1 MERVKALADKF
12 NQQLA
17 QNADSAALRQTAIQI
32 LAELEAMPTVE
43 TLPNNVSVIMPSV
56 DYAVAELMQ
65 FEATIKIDEPVKILE
80 SVKIVETV
88 VDEKPTLMSK
98 PKDVFV
104 EEQPVMVPP
113 KKAAMETKK
122 EVAEKI
128 ALEPIKDLR
137 GAIGINDKF
146 QFMEELFNKDE
157 SLFESSIKT
166 INNYKNF
173 AEAQFWIKQNLR
185 SKFQWEEDSKT
196 VIAFDQLVKRRFS

>member
-56 DYAVAELMQ
+56 DYAVAEPIKV
-65 FEATIKIDEPVKILE
+65 EETIKIEEPVKKVEPTIATEPILM
-80 SVKIVETV
+80 T
-88 VDEKPTLMSK
+88 K
-98 PKDVFV
+98 PKEVFV
-104 EEQPVMVPP
+104 EEKPVMEVP
-113 KKAAMETKK
+113 KTETKK

-128 ALEPIKDLR
+128 ALQPIKDLR
-137 GAIGINDKF
+137 AAIGINDKF
-146 QFMEELFNKDE
+146 QLMEELFNKDE
-157 SLFESSIKT
+157 ALFESSIKT
-166 INNYKNF
+166 INAYKNF

-185 SKFQWEEDSKT
+185 NKFNWVEESAT
-196 VIAFDQLVKRRFS
+196 VMAFDQLVKRRFS

>member
-56 DYAVAELMQ
+56 DYAVAEPMKVIEPIKVEETTIVAEPILM
-65 FEATIKIDEPVKILE
+65 T
-80 SVKIVETV
+80 
-88 VDEKPTLMSK
+88 K
-98 PKDVFV
+98 PKEVFV
-104 EEQPVMVPP
+104 EEKPVMEVP
-113 KKAAMETKK
+113 KTETIETKK

-128 ALEPIKDLR
+128 ALQPIKDLR
-137 GAIGINDKF
+137 AAIGINDKF

-157 SLFESSIKT
+157 ALFESSIKT
-166 INNYKNF
+166 INAYKNF

-185 SKFQWEEDSKT
+185 NKFNWEEESAT

>member
-17 QNADSAALRQTAIQI
+17 QNDNSASLRQTAIQI
-32 LAELEAMPTVE
+32 LAELEAIPSVNA
-43 TLPNNVSVIMPSV
+43 LPNNVSVIMPSV
-56 DYAVAELMQ
+56 DYTV
-65 FEATIKIDEPVKILE
+65 TEPVKVIE
-80 SVKIVETV
+80 PVIAPEPV
-88 VDEKPTLMSK
+88 LMPK

-104 EEQPVMVPP
+104 EE
-113 KKAAMETKK
+113 KK

-137 GAIGINDKF
+137 AAIGINDKF

-166 INNYKNF
+166 INAFKNF

-185 SKFQWEEDSKT
+185 NKFNWNDESKA

>member
-56 DYAVAELMQ
+56 DYAVAESIKVEETTIAAEPILM
-65 FEATIKIDEPVKILE
+65 T
-80 SVKIVETV
+80 
-88 VDEKPTLMSK
+88 K
-98 PKDVFV
+98 PKEVFV
-104 EEQPVMVPP
+104 EEKPVMEVP
-113 KKAAMETKK
+113 KTETIETKK

-128 ALEPIKDLR
+128 ALQPIKDLR
-137 GAIGINDKF
+137 AAIGINDKF

-157 SLFESSIKT
+157 ALFESSIKT
-166 INNYKNF
+166 INAYKNF

-185 SKFQWEEDSKT
+185 NKFNWAEESAT
-196 VIAFDQLVKRRFS
+196 VMSFDQLVKRRFS

>member
-17 QNADSAALRQTAIQI
+17 QNADSVALRQTAIQI

-56 DYAVAELMQ
+56 DYAVAEPMKV
-65 FEATIKIDEPVKILE
+65 IEPVIAAEPILM
-80 SVKIVETV
+80 T
-88 VDEKPTLMSK
+88 K
-98 PKDVFV
+98 PKEVFV
-104 EEQPVMVPP
+104 EEKPVMVAP
-113 KKAAMETKK
+113 KIAAIETKK

-137 GAIGINDKF
+137 AAIGINDKF

-157 SLFESSIKT
+157 SLFESSVKT

>member
-17 QNADSAALRQTAIQI
+17 QNADSAVLRQTAIQI
-32 LAELEAMPTVE
+32 LSELEAIPMVNN
-43 TLPNNVSVIMPSV
+43 LPNNVSVIMPSV
-56 DYAVAELMQ
+56 DYTQ
-65 FEATIKIDEPVKILE
+65 NEPVKSKE
-80 SVKIVETV
+80 SVITPVVEKPKEVFAKPEETIEIPKIETV
-88 VDEKPTLMSK
+88 VS
-98 PKDVFV
+98 
-104 EEQPVMVPP
+104 
-113 KKAAMETKK
+113 KK

-137 GAIGINDKF
+137 SAIGINDKF

-166 INNYKNF
+166 INSYKNI

-185 SKFQWEEDSKT
+185 NKYNWVEEST
-196 VIAFDQLVKRRFS
+196 AVMAFDQLVKRRFS

>member
-12 NQQLA
+12 NRQLA

-56 DYAVAELMQ
+56 DYAVAEPMKVIEPIKVEETTIAAEPILM
-65 FEATIKIDEPVKILE
+65 T
-80 SVKIVETV
+80 
-88 VDEKPTLMSK
+88 K
-98 PKDVFV
+98 PKEVFV
-104 EEQPVMVPP
+104 EEKPVMEVP
-113 KKAAMETKK
+113 KTETKK

-128 ALEPIKDLR
+128 ALQPIKDLR
-137 GAIGINDKF
+137 AAIGINDKF

-157 SLFESSIKT
+157 ALFESSIKT
-166 INNYKNF
+166 INAYKNF

-185 SKFQWEEDSKT
+185 NKYNWVEESAT
-196 VIAFDQLVKRRFS
+196 VMAFDQLVKRRFS

>member
-56 DYAVAELMQ
+56 DYAVAE
-65 FEATIKIDEPVKILE
+65 
-80 SVKIVETV
+80 
-88 VDEKPTLMSK
+88 
-98 PKDVFV
+98 PKEVFV
-104 EEQPVMVPP
+104 EEKPVMAVPKTDP
-113 KKAAMETKK
+113 VETKK

-128 ALEPIKDLR
+128 ALQPIKDLR
-137 GAIGINDKF
+137 AAIGINDKF

-157 SLFESSIKT
+157 ALFESSIKT
-166 INNYKNF
+166 INAYKNF

-185 SKFQWEEDSKT
+185 NKFNWVEESAT
-196 VIAFDQLVKRRFS
+196 VMAFDQLVKRRFS

>member
-32 LAELEAMPTVE
+32 LAELEAMPSIE

-56 DYAVAELMQ
+56 DYAVAVPIQ
-65 FEATIKIDEPVKILE
+65 FEETIQIEEPVK
-80 SVKIVETV
+80 KVEPVIAT
-88 VDEKPTLMSK
+88 EPTLTTK
-98 PKDVFV
+98 PKEVFV
-104 EEQPVMVPP
+104 EVQPVMVAP
-113 KKAAMETKK
+113 KTAAVETKK

-137 GAIGINDKF
+137 AAIGINDKF

-157 SLFESSIKT
+157 SLFESSVKT

>member
-56 DYAVAELMQ
+56 DYAVAEPIKV
-65 FEATIKIDEPVKILE
+65 EETIKIEEPVKKVEPTIATEPILM
-80 SVKIVETV
+80 T
-88 VDEKPTLMSK
+88 K
-98 PKDVFV
+98 PKEVFV
-104 EEQPVMVPP
+104 EE
-113 KKAAMETKK
+113 KK

-128 ALEPIKDLR
+128 ALQPIKDLR
-137 GAIGINDKF
+137 AAIGINDKF

-157 SLFESSIKT
+157 TLFESSIKT
-166 INNYKNF
+166 INAYKNF

-185 SKFQWEEDSKT
+185 NKFNWAEESAT

>member
-56 DYAVAELMQ
+56 DYAVAEPMKVIEPIKVEETTIAAEPILM
-65 FEATIKIDEPVKILE
+65 T
-80 SVKIVETV
+80 
-88 VDEKPTLMSK
+88 K
-98 PKDVFV
+98 PKEVFV
-104 EEQPVMVPP
+104 EEKPVMEVP
-113 KKAAMETKK
+113 KTETKK

-128 ALEPIKDLR
+128 ALQPIKDLR
-137 GAIGINDKF
+137 AAIGINDKF

-157 SLFESSIKT
+157 ALFESSIKT
-166 INNYKNF
+166 INAYKNF

-185 SKFQWEEDSKT
+185 NKFNWVEESAT
-196 VIAFDQLVKRRFS
+196 VMAFDQLVKRRFS

>member
-56 DYAVAELMQ
+56 DYAVAEPMKVIEPIKVEETTIVAEPILM
-65 FEATIKIDEPVKILE
+65 T
-80 SVKIVETV
+80 
-88 VDEKPTLMSK
+88 K
-98 PKDVFV
+98 PKEVFV
-104 EEQPVMVPP
+104 EEKPVMEVP
-113 KKAAMETKK
+113 KTETKK

-128 ALEPIKDLR
+128 ALQPIKDLR
-137 GAIGINDKF
+137 AAIGINDKF

-157 SLFESSIKT
+157 ALFESSIKT
-166 INNYKNF
+166 INAYKNF

-185 SKFQWEEDSKT
+185 NKFNWEEESAT

>member
-1 MERVKALADKF
+1 
-12 NQQLA
+12 
-17 QNADSAALRQTAIQI
+17 
-32 LAELEAMPTVE
+32 
-43 TLPNNVSVIMPSV
+43 MPSV
-56 DYAVAELMQ
+56 DYAVAEPMKV
-65 FEATIKIDEPVKILE
+65 IEPVIAAEPILM
-80 SVKIVETV
+80 T
-88 VDEKPTLMSK
+88 K
-98 PKDVFV
+98 PKEVFV
-104 EEQPVMVPP
+104 EEKPVMVAP
-113 KKAAMETKK
+113 KTAAVETKK

-137 GAIGINDKF
+137 AAIGINDKF

-157 SLFESSIKT
+157 SLFESSVKT

>member
-17 QNADSAALRQTAIQI
+17 QNADSAVLRQTAIQI
-32 LAELEAMPTVE
+32 LSELEVMPAME
-43 TLPNNVSVIMPSV
+43 QLPNNVSVIMPSV
-56 DYAVAELMQ
+56 DY
-65 FEATIKIDEPVKILE
+65 TIAAPVKMVQPVIA
-80 SVKIVETV
+80 
-88 VDEKPTLMSK
+88 EKPTFMEKPVLMEK
-98 PKDVFV
+98 PKEVFIKEKEEVVVPTIDTIEVKMEPV
-104 EEQPVMVPP
+104 E
-113 KKAAMETKK
+113 AKK

-166 INNYKNF
+166 INAYKNF

-185 SKFQWEEDSKT
+185 IKYNWVEDSRT
-196 VIAFDQLVKRRFS
+196 VMAFDQLVKRRFS

>member
-32 LAELEAMPTVE
+32 LAELEAMPSIE

-56 DYAVAELMQ
+56 DYAVAVPIQ
-65 FEATIKIDEPVKILE
+65 FEETIQIEEPVKKVEPVIAAEPILM
-80 SVKIVETV
+80 T
-88 VDEKPTLMSK
+88 K
-98 PKDVFV
+98 PKEVFV
-104 EEQPVMVPP
+104 EEKPVMVAP
-113 KKAAMETKK
+113 KTAAVETKK

-157 SLFESSIKT
+157 TLFESSIKT
-166 INNYKNF
+166 INSYKNF

-185 SKFQWEEDSKT
+185 NKFQWEEDSKT

>member
-56 DYAVAELMQ
+56 DYAVAEPMKVI
-65 FEATIKIDEPVKILE
+65 EAVKVEETVKKVEPVIAAEPILM
-80 SVKIVETV
+80 T
-88 VDEKPTLMSK
+88 K
-98 PKDVFV
+98 PKEVFV
-104 EEQPVMVPP
+104 EEKPVMEVP
-113 KKAAMETKK
+113 KTETIETKK

-128 ALEPIKDLR
+128 ALQPIKDLR
-137 GAIGINDKF
+137 AAIGINDKF

-157 SLFESSIKT
+157 ALFESSIKT
-166 INNYKNF
+166 INAYKNF

-185 SKFQWEEDSKT
+185 NKFNWVEESAT
-196 VIAFDQLVKRRFS
+196 VMAFDQLVKRRFS

>member
-56 DYAVAELMQ
+56 DYAVAEPMKVIEPIKVEETTIAAEPILM
-65 FEATIKIDEPVKILE
+65 T
-80 SVKIVETV
+80 
-88 VDEKPTLMSK
+88 K
-98 PKDVFV
+98 PKEVFV
-104 EEQPVMVPP
+104 EEKPVMEVP
-113 KKAAMETKK
+113 KTETIETKK

-128 ALEPIKDLR
+128 ALQPIKDLR
-137 GAIGINDKF
+137 AAIGINDKF

-157 SLFESSIKT
+157 ALFESSIKT
-166 INNYKNF
+166 INAYKNF

-185 SKFQWEEDSKT
+185 NKYNWVEESAT
-196 VIAFDQLVKRRFS
+196 VMAFDQLVKRRFS

>member
-32 LAELEAMPTVE
+32 LAELEAMPSIE

-56 DYAVAELMQ
+56 DYAVAVPIQ
-65 FEATIKIDEPVKILE
+65 FEETIQIEEPVKKVEPVIAAEPILM
-80 SVKIVETV
+80 T
-88 VDEKPTLMSK
+88 K
-98 PKDVFV
+98 PKEVFV
-104 EEQPVMVPP
+104 EEKPVIVVP
-113 KKAAMETKK
+113 KTAAVETKK

-157 SLFESSIKT
+157 TLFESSIKT
-166 INNYKNF
+166 INSYKNF

-185 SKFQWEEDSKT
+185 NKFQWEEDSKT

>member
-32 LAELEAMPTVE
+32 LAELEAMPSVE

-56 DYAVAELMQ
+56 DYAVAEPIQ
-65 FEATIKIDEPVKILE
+65 FEETIQIEEPVK
-80 SVKIVETV
+80 KVEPVIAT
-88 VDEKPTLMSK
+88 EPTLMTK
-98 PKDVFV
+98 PKEVFV
-104 EEQPVMVPP
+104 QEQPIMVAP
-113 KKAAMETKK
+113 KTAPVETKK

-157 SLFESSIKT
+157 TLFESSIKT

-185 SKFQWEEDSKT
+185 NKFQWEEDSKT